1 MTEGKR
7 GGEGGRENSH
17 QWQAG
22 RRSCGR
28 HPETSIFRH
37 PGHQVVPTLYF
48 PYSNYI
54 VLIRTHS
61 NSLPIVPIDSAS
73 FEQGQV
79 LHG

>member
-1 MTEGKR
+1 M
-7 GGEGGRENSH
+7 
-17 QWQAG
+17 
-22 RRSCGR
+22 
-28 HPETSIFRH
+28 SIFRH

-48 PYSNYI
+48 PYSSYR

-73 FEQGQV
+73 FEKGQV